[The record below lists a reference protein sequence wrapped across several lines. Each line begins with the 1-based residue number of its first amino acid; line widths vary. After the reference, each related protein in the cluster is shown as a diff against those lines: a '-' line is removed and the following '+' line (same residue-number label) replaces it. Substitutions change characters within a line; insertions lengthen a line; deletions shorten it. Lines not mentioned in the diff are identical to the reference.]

1 MLWVQEDELKYL
13 GSMLTYL
20 LDKRYWVKIFVD
32 SVFWVFVT
40 LVAYWL
46 RLEGEMLSH
55 LNDIGIVLV
64 SIAPIKLL
72 TIYIFGH
79 HRRSWQYSSIRDLLS
94 LTRSVGVVT
103 VIYFLAALVARDIL
117 FIPLSVPIIEG
128 VLAFLGL
135 GAARFTVRILLK
147 EYYQKPNKKSS
158 YKKVLIAGAGDSG
171 TMIAREMLRHPAEG
185 LVPVAFLDDSA
196 GKWHQKIMGI
206 PVAGRISEMC
216 EVAVKYDVDELVIA
230 MPSETGDTIRR
241 VVEYA
246 RECDLPNRTIPGLH
260 DLISGKVGINQ
271 LRNVD
276 VEDLLRR
283 KPIKLDSGKIE
294 SYVHDKKVM
303 VTGAG
308 GSIGSEIVRQ
318 VSRFKP
324 ECIVL
329 LGRGENSIYHIVR
342 EMNNNFPGIPIHI
355 KIADVRDIDTM
366 EKIFKET
373 NPEVLFHA
381 AAHKHVPLM
390 EANPAQAIFNNVG
403 GTKNLV
409 DLALEYRVKY
419 FVNISTDKAVNP
431 TSVMGASKR
440 IAEYVVQNAAQKAA
454 PDQCFVSVRF
464 GNVLGS
470 RGSVIPI
477 FKEQIQKGGPI
488 TITHPEMIR
497 YFMTI
502 PEASQLVL
510 QAGALNRN
518 GSVFVLDM
526 GEPVRILDMAKD
538 LIRLSGLEPEKDIKI
553 EFTGI
558 RPGEKLFEELL
569 TSEEGTDVTNFEKI
583 MIARKNGMADNFE
596 KKLDQ
601 LFETARQGDIQSIR
615 SMIYALVPS
624 FQGYK
629 KGKLT
634 NSNN

>member
-1 MLWVQEDELKYL
+1 MLK
-13 GSMLTYL
+13 YL
-20 LDKRYWVKIFVD
+20 LDKRYWVKICLD

-40 LVAYWL
+40 LLAYWL
-46 RLEGEMLSH
+46 RLESEMLSY
-55 LNDIGIVLV
+55 LDDIGIVLV
-64 SIAPIKLL
+64 TIAPIKLL
-72 TIYIFGH
+72 AIYIFGH

-94 LTRSVGVVT
+94 LARSVGVVSI
-103 VIYFLAALVARDIL
+103 IYFLAAFVARDFI
-117 FIPLSVPIIEG
+117 FIPLSIPIIEG
-128 VLAFLGL
+128 ALAFLGL
-135 GAARFTVRILLK
+135 GAARFFVRIYLK
-147 EYYQKPNKKSS
+147 EHYQKPKKQSS

-171 TMIAREMLRHPAEG
+171 TMIAREMLRHPAAG
-185 LVPVAFLDDSA
+185 LIPVAFLDDSL
-196 GKWHQKIMGI
+196 GKWNQKIMGI

-216 EVAVKYDVDELVIA
+216 EVASKYDADELIIA
-230 MPSETGDTIRR
+230 MPSETGETIRR
-241 VVEYA
+241 VVEFA
-246 RECDLPNRTIPGLH
+246 RKCSLSNRTIPGLH
-260 DLISGKVGINQ
+260 DLISGKIGINQ

-283 KPIKLDSGKIE
+283 KPVELDTERIE
-294 SYVHDKKVM
+294 SYIHGKKVL

-318 VSRFKP
+318 ITRFKP
-324 ECIVL
+324 EGITL

-342 EMNNNFPGIPIHI
+342 EMNNNFPEIPIHI

-366 EKIFKET
+366 EKIFEEIK
-373 NPEVLFHA
+373 PEVLFHA

-409 DLALEYRVKY
+409 DLALEYGIKY

-440 IAEYVVQNAAQKAA
+440 IAEYVVQNAAREAA

-470 RGSVIPI
+470 RGSVIPV
-477 FKEQIQKGGPI
+477 FKDQIQNGGPI

-510 QAGALNRN
+510 QAGALNQN

-538 LIRLSGLEPEKDIKI
+538 LIKLSGLEPEKDIKI

-583 MIARKNGMADNFE
+583 MVAKKNGMVDDFE
-596 KKLDQ
+596 KKLDR

-615 SMIYALVPS
+615 SLIYSLVPS
-624 FQGYK
+624 FQGYSK
-629 KGKLT
+629 EKLT
-634 NSNN
+634 NYNN